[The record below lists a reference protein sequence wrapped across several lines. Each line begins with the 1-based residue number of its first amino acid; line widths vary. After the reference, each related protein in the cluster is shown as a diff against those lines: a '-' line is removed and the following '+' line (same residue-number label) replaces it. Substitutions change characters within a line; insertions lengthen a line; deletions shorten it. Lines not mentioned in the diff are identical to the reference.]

1 MKSGN
6 NFGIIQHLKNRK
18 ALITGFLKRSMV
30 DNSNS
35 LWKWVHYLAVAVFG
49 VLSVMLLTKTVSLTL
64 KYLIYWYNLRQDLAT
79 DVWLSILL
87 NLLFGLVFLFHL
99 LNSLF
104 AVLYGVFSRKREGDF
119 REWAYSISV
128 VVFCILSFAVLIFAV
143 LAGFS
148 RDGSPIWLLALR
160 GFFFPLPGQI
170 LYGLITVFAVLY
182 PMFRLKKGL
191 RI

>member
-1 MKSGN
+1 MD
-6 NFGIIQHLKNRK
+6 
-18 ALITGFLKRSMV
+18 

-49 VLSVMLLTKTVSLTL
+49 VLSLMLLTNTVSL
-64 KYLIYWYNLRQDLAT
+64 IYRYSFADSAT
-79 DVWLSILL
+79 DVWLAILFH
-87 NLLFGLVFLFHL
+87 LLFGLVFLFHL

-119 REWAYSISV
+119 REWAYNISV

-148 RDGSPIWLLALR
+148 RDSSPIWLQALR

-170 LYGLITVFAVLY
+170 LYGLIAVFAVLY
-182 PMFRLKKGL
+182 PLFRLKRGL